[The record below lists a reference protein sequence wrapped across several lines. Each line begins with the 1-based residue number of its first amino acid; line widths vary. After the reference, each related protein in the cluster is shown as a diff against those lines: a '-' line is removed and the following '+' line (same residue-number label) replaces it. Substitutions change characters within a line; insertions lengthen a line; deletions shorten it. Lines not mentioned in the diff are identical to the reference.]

1 MLRRPK
7 IEFTVVLLIPSLSAL
22 ARCKSLSSAL
32 SEADLAAVSVRRN
45 AANRLGFAVQLCL
58 LRYP

>member
-7 IEFTVVLLIPSLSAL
+7 IEFTVVSLIPSLSAL

-45 AANRLGFAVQLCL
+45 AANRLGFAVQL
-58 LRYP
+58 